1 MTTALELVGVS
12 LSAATLLIAAMFL
25 LAFQLGRLITR
36 DDEQREVEVAQRPE
50 MAVDNLLTSTACSR
64 RARSST
70 SGRATGA
77 ASGGGSSRG
86 ASSPSSMARPAR
98 WGRRSATA
106 PR

>member
-1 MTTALELVGVS
+1 MTTALELVGVF

-50 MAVDNLLTSTACSR
+50 MAVDDLLISTACSR

-70 SGRATGA
+70 SARPTGA

-86 ASSPSSMARPAR
+86 TSSPSSMAR
-98 WGRRSATA
+98 WGRRCATA